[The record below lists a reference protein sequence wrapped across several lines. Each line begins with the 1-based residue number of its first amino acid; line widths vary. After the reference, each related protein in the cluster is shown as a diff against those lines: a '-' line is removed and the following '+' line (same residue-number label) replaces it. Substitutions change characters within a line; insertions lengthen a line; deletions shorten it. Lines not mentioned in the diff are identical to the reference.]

1 MDAFPRLSARTEA
14 ASAICCISEGWSAPP
29 RPRKL
34 TFVSEALEQLRANVA
49 ATPPAPPV
57 LDGYLQKV
65 RERAYTVTD
74 SDVEALKA
82 AGLSEDEIFE
92 QTVAAA
98 IGQGLRRLETAMD
111 VIG

>member
-1 MDAFPRLSARTEA
+1 MNESID
-14 ASAICCISEGWSAPP
+14 
-29 RPRKL
+29 
-34 TFVSEALEQLRANVA
+34 QLRAVVA
-49 ATPPAPPV
+49 ATPPAPETMVP
-57 LDGYLQKV
+57 YLAKV

-82 AGLSEDEIFE
+82 AGVTEDEIFE

-98 IGQGLRRLETAMD
+98 IGQGLRRLDKAMD

>member
-1 MDAFPRLSARTEA
+1 VADPLQ
-14 ASAICCISEGWSAPP
+14 
-29 RPRKL
+29 
-34 TFVSEALEQLRANVA
+34 QLRENVA
-49 ATPPAPPV
+49 AAPPAPESMSA
-57 LDGYLQKV
+57 YLTKV

-82 AGLSEDEIFE
+82 AGLTEDEIFE

-98 IGQGLRRLETAMD
+98 IAQGLRRLDKALE